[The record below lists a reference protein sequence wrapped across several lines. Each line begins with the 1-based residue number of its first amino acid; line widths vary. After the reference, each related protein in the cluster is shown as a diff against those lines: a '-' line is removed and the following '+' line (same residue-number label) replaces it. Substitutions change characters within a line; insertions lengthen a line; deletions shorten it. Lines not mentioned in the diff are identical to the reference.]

1 MTILHLRYK
10 DRTGVHGRPAA
21 QRAPRPASWV
31 MAYDTRPLLTLKEKA
46 AFLTALWDERAGA
59 LRARPDH
66 ECATLQRTE
75 KGVRLDRT
83 LAGDRG

>member
-1 MTILHLRYK
+1 
-10 DRTGVHGRPAA
+10 
-21 QRAPRPASWV
+21 V

-46 AFLTALWDERAGA
+46 AFLDRAADEE
-59 LRARPDH
+59 LVLFFEHDPDH

-83 LAGDRG
+83 LKLGDLG